1 MASPAQILRLCVRST
16 GTGSSRL
23 AAAVANHRVAAVV
36 ALSKR
41 PQLQHQIS
49 PAAVTMIARR
59 LISTT
64 PSRRSDDEA
73 DEGEEDDD
81 APGAWGLPE
90 VTFMSPDEILSHIAN
105 SESSS
110 EAERQAARELL
121 ERWQKVPA
129 RDREELERLELE
141 MMQTVRRGAVPKP
154 RKDTF
159 WNEEESDRDLITDEV
174 GEDDFDEDD
183 MTAMAHAKLE
193 EHREYRHYARVAIW
207 EMPLLASR
215 FPFLLEVN
223 LGDGKKY

>member
-1 MASPAQILRLCVRST
+1 
-16 GTGSSRL
+16 
-23 AAAVANHRVAAVV
+23 
-36 ALSKR
+36 
-41 PQLQHQIS
+41 
-49 PAAVTMIARR
+49 MINARR
-59 LISTT
+59 TLSTT

-81 APGAWGLPE
+81 PGAWGLPE

-121 ERWQKVPA
+121 ERWQKVPS

-215 FPFLLEVN
+215 CPS
-223 LGDGKKY
+223 